1 MAINILVV
9 DDSAVMRKIIQRTIN
24 LCGLD
29 IGDLYEAGN
38 GKEGLAELKKHLV
51 DLIFIDINMPE
62 MNGMEMLA
70 ELRKQ
75 KETKDLPVL
84 IVSTESNK
92 GRIEEIDHQ
101 GAAFAHKPFTPE
113 ALREKILQM
122 VQEYKM

>member
-29 IGDLYEAGN
+29 IGNLYEAGN
-38 GKEGLAELKKHLV
+38 GREGLDELKKHLI
-51 DLIFIDINMPE
+51 DLLFIDINMPE

-70 ELRKQ
+70 EVRKQ
-75 KETKDLPVL
+75 KETKNLPVL

-101 GAAFAHKPFTPE
+101 GAAFMHKPFTPE
-113 ALREKILQM
+113 ALREKILQI
-122 VQEYKM
+122 VEQHKM